1 MKAINLI
8 APFERF
14 ADRTLERVPGRR
26 LYPALLGALVLL
38 GFLPLLVFP
47 GIPNGHDSIYHIARL
62 VTLREGF
69 RAGELLPLINF
80 DAIGGYGYGPGL
92 FYSDL
97 YFYPYGLLAA
107 AGLPVVWAYKLFLVT
122 WGLLTAYSMYWVAKR
137 ISGDE
142 FAGFAAGLLYCWS
155 SYYACDVIIRAA
167 VGEVMAF
174 LFVPWCIYGLWS
186 ALYAEAEDRGCL
198 PLALGYAGLF
208 YAHNITFVLMSIIGG
223 MIIAFNAPALLR
235 DLRRVGTLAAAGILA
250 AALAAF
256 AWVPLLEQ
264 IAGLK
269 FNLTKAT
276 LHSPIAD
283 HMVPF
288 PRLFLE
294 LPYMKMESWCPPG
307 IGIIFVIVFL
317 QRFRLKSE
325 RTPAERFRDLC
336 MVAAFGALIS
346 ASEFLPWQGMMS
358 ALAAIQFPW
367 RFYMPAT
374 AFASLAGGLLLG
386 ALLAGRSNAARRTWL
401 WILLCGCAFPWWFL
415 HCYEYAAKISEHEI
429 YRDVSRERAA
439 KSIMSGV
446 HFLPQGRVDGDYADL
461 GGKTPV
467 TSDDP
472 AATAEVVAS
481 DWNKLEIKFSG
492 FHPYDAFEI
501 PRVYYKGYRVE
512 TEKGGGI
519 DVIDQ
524 KHFLFRPNASEGVAV
539 VKYRMTTLH
548 LVSFFV
554 SSLAFDFIILLLFLR
569 RRRAKRAKPEAVPA
583 A

>member
-14 ADRTLERVPGRR
+14 ADRTLERVPGKR
-26 LYPALLGALVLL
+26 LYPALLGALILL

-47 GIPNGHDSIYHIARL
+47 GLPHGHDSVYHIARL

-97 YFYPYGLLAA
+97 YFYPFGLLAA
-107 AGLPVVWAYKLFLVT
+107 AGVPVVIAYKLFLAT
-122 WGLLTAYSMYWVAKR
+122 WGLLTAFSMYWVAKR

-142 FAGFAAGLLYCWS
+142 FTGFAAGLLYCWS

-167 VGEVMAF
+167 VGEIMAF
-174 LFVPWCIYGLWS
+174 LFVPWCIYGLWNV
-186 ALYAEAEDRGCL
+186 LYDEAEKRSCL

-223 MIIAFNAPALLR
+223 MVIAFNAPVLLR
-235 DLRRVGTLAAAGILA
+235 DLRRVGMLAAAGVLA

-256 AWVPLLEQ
+256 GWAPLLEQ

-276 LHSPIAD
+276 MHSPVAD
-283 HMVPF
+283 RMVPF

-294 LPYMKMESWCPPG
+294 LPYMKMEWWHPPG

-336 MVAAFGALIS
+336 MIVGFVSLIS

-358 ALAAIQFPW
+358 VLAAIQFPW
-367 RFYMPAT
+367 RFYLPAT
-374 AFASLAGGLLLG
+374 AFAALGGGLLLG

-415 HCYEYAAKISEHEI
+415 HAYQFAAKISEHAI
-429 YRDVSRERAA
+429 VRDVSRERAGRA
-439 KSIMSGV
+439 IMSGV
-446 HFLPQGRVDGDYADL
+446 HFLPQGRVDGDYEEL
-461 GGKTPV
+461 SGKTPV
-467 TSDDP
+467 MSDDP
-472 AATAEVVAS
+472 DSTATAEVTAS
-481 DWNKLEIKFSG
+481 GWNKLEIKFSG
-492 FHPYDAFEI
+492 FQKHDAFEI

-512 TEKGGGI
+512 TEQGGGI
-519 DVIDQ
+519 DVADQ
-524 KHFLFRPNASEGVAV
+524 EHFLFRPNASEGVAV
-539 VKYRMTTLH
+539 VTYHMTTLH
-548 LVSFFV
+548 LVAFFV
-554 SSLAFDFIILLLFLR
+554 SSLALDFIILLACLR
-569 RRRAKRAKPEAVPA
+569 WRRSKRAKKAVS
-583 A
+583 

>member
-14 ADRTLERVPGRR
+14 ADRTLERVPGKR
-26 LYPALLGALVLL
+26 LYPALLGALILL

-47 GIPNGHDSIYHIARL
+47 GLPHGHDSVYHIARL

-97 YFYPYGLLAA
+97 YFYPFGLLAA
-107 AGLPVVWAYKLFLVT
+107 AGVPVVIAYKLFLVT
-122 WGLLTAYSMYWVAKR
+122 WGLLTAFSMYWVAKR

-142 FAGFAAGLLYCWS
+142 FTGFAAGLLYCWS

-167 VGEVMAF
+167 VGEIMAF
-174 LFVPWCIYGLWS
+174 LFVPWCIYGLWNV
-186 ALYAEAEDRGCL
+186 LYDEAEKRSCL

-223 MIIAFNAPALLR
+223 MVIAFNAPVLLR
-235 DLRRVGTLAAAGILA
+235 DLRRVGMLAAAGVLA

-256 AWVPLLEQ
+256 GWAPLLEQ

-276 LHSPIAD
+276 MHSPVAD
-283 HMVPF
+283 RMVPF

-294 LPYMKMESWCPPG
+294 LPYMKMEWWHPPG

-317 QRFRLKSE
+317 QRLRLKSQ
-325 RTPAERFRDLC
+325 RTPSERFRDLC
-336 MVAAFGALIS
+336 MIVAFISLIA

-374 AFASLAGGLLLG
+374 AFAALGGGLLLS
-386 ALLAGRSNAARRTWL
+386 ALLAGRSTAMRRTWL
-401 WILLCGCAFPWWFL
+401 WILLCGCAFPWFFL
-415 HCYEYAAKISEHEI
+415 HCYQYAAKISEHAVF
-429 YRDVSRERAA
+429 RDVSRERAA
-439 KSIMSGV
+439 KYIMSGV
-446 HFLPQGRVDGDYADL
+446 HFLPQGRVDGDYDGL
-461 GGKTPV
+461 GSKTPV
-467 TSDDP
+467 WSDDSDST
-472 AATAEVVAS
+472 ATAEVTES
-481 DWNKLEIKFSG
+481 GWNRLEIKFSG
-492 FHPYDAFEI
+492 FKPNDAFEI
-501 PRVYYKGYRVE
+501 PRVYYKGYRVD
-512 TEKGGGI
+512 TEQGGVI
-519 DVIDQ
+519 DVVDQ
-524 KHFLFRPNASEGVAV
+524 EHFLFRPNASEGVAV

-554 SSLAFDFIILLLFLR
+554 SSLALDFVILLFCLR
-569 RRRAKRAKPEAVPA
+569 RRRAGRAKEAVS
-583 A
+583 

>member
-1 MKAINLI
+1 MKAVNLI
-8 APFERF
+8 APFERL
-14 ADRTLERVPGRR
+14 ADRTLDGVPGKR
-26 LYPALLGALVLL
+26 LYPALLGALILL

-47 GIPNGHDSIYHIARL
+47 GLPHGHDSVYHIARL

-69 RAGELLPLINF
+69 RAGEILPLINF
-80 DAIGGYGYGPGL
+80 DAIEGYGYGPGL

-97 YFYPYGLLAA
+97 YFYPFGLLAA

-137 ISGDE
+137 ISGDA

-174 LFVPWCIYGLWS
+174 LIVPWCIYGLWN
-186 ALYAEAEDRGCL
+186 ALYAEDGERSCL

-208 YAHNITFVLMSIIGG
+208 YAHNITFVLMTIIGG
-223 MIIAFNAPALLR
+223 MVIAFNAPVLLR

-256 AWVPLLEQ
+256 AWAPLLEQ

-283 HMVPF
+283 RMVPF

-294 LPYMKMESWCPPG
+294 LPYMKMEWWHPPG

-317 QRFRLKSE
+317 QRLRLKSQ
-325 RTPAERFRDLC
+325 RTPSERFRDLC
-336 MVAAFGALIS
+336 MIVAFASLIA

-374 AFASLAGGLLLG
+374 AFAALGGGLLLS
-386 ALLAGRSNAARRTWL
+386 ALLAGRSTAMRRTWL
-401 WILLCGCAFPWWFL
+401 WILLCGCAFPWFFL
-415 HCYEYAAKISEHEI
+415 HCYQYAAKFSEHAVF
-429 YRDVSRERAA
+429 RDVPRELAA
-439 KSIMSGV
+439 DAIMSGV
-446 HFLPQGRVDGDYADL
+446 HFLPQGRVDDDYQGL

-467 TSDDP
+467 WSDDP
-472 AATAEVVAS
+472 DSTATAEVTAS
-481 DWNKLEIKFSG
+481 GWNRLEIKFSG
-492 FHPYDAFEI
+492 FRKNDAFEI
-501 PRVYYKGYRVE
+501 PRVYYKGYQVDS
-512 TEKGGGI
+512 EKGGGI
-519 DVIDQ
+519 DVVDQ
-524 KHFLFRPNASEGVAV
+524 EHFLFRPNASEGVAV

-554 SSLAFDFIILLLFLR
+554 SSLALDFVILLFCLR
-569 RRRAKRAKPEAVPA
+569 RRRAGRAKEAVS
-583 A
+583 